1 MKWAVVMLLLLCGC
15 TIGSSTTE
23 RPALAR
29 PAIEPD
35 GAFWDAADS
44 ARRGDREAFMYCL
57 SPQMVYRALFPAKP
71 LKPVTTQAEFD
82 AQREVIAAEL
92 APHAQVING
101 MADRY
106 MAELDALL
114 RDQFIEAS
122 RPRYEILFRDSF
134 SRADGPNFAYVIVSV
149 YPKHALPDGF
159 KPETMEVRFIQD
171 GRRWLI
177 DEFGNDKLKG
187 AFVR

>member
-1 MKWAVVMLLLLCGC
+1 MKWAVVMLMLLCGC

-23 RPALAR
+23 RPALSR

-44 ARRGDREAFMYCL
+44 ARRGDREAFLYCL

-71 LKPVTTQAEFD
+71 LKPVTTQAELD
-82 AQREVIAAEL
+82 AQRETIAAEL
-92 APHAQVING
+92 APHTGVVQSL
-101 MADRY
+101 ADRY
-106 MAELDALL
+106 MDELDALL
-114 RDQFIEAS
+114 RDRFIEAS
-122 RPRYEILFRDSF
+122 RPRYEILYRDSF

-149 YPKHALPDGF
+149 YPKHALPEGF
-159 KPETMEVRFIQD
+159 KPEVIEVRFIQD

-177 DEFGNDKLKG
+177 DEIGNDKLKG